1 MAYDGKLLSRARE
14 RYESDK
20 SKHEAAFYRRRQE
33 IYGRVPRLREID
45 AALRETMSKLISSAL
60 RRGTDPRPAIEALKE
75 ENLAL
80 QRERAELLVAHG
92 YPADY
97 LEDKPNCPL
106 CGDTGW
112 RGSEVCSC
120 LNDYYAR
127 VQLEELSRLLDLGTQ
142 SFETFSFDVYSPYA
156 PLDQDISP
164 RSNMERIYD
173 ACRDYAYEFSP
184 RSGNL
189 LLSGDPGLGKT
200 FLSACIARVVSETG
214 HSVVYDTAAHIFERF
229 EAQKFSRDETGGAD
243 EDVSRLLRCDLLII
257 DDLGTELTTEF
268 VRSAFYQIVNTRLM
282 TNKKTIIS
290 TNLSPAELS
299 RRYGANILS
308 RIEGAYR
315 ILPFFGDDIRK
326 QKK

>member
-1 MAYDGKLLSRARE
+1 MAYSAQVLRRARARLEQAKLERERENEAHRAAAYE
-14 RYESDK
+14 RY
-20 SKHEAAFYRRRQE
+20 
-33 IYGRVPRLREID
+33 PRLREID
-45 AALRETMSKLISSAL
+45 RELQQSMAEL
-60 RRGTDPRPAIEALKE
+60 AIAFLKKDSEEALGAIRTR
-75 ENLAL
+75 NQTL
-80 QRERAELLVAHG
+80 QAERNWILEAGEFEDG
-92 YPADY
+92 YLDDTPV
-97 LEDKPNCPL
+97 CTR
-106 CGDTGW
+106 CGGTGYD
-112 RGSEVCSC
+112 GSQMCSC
-120 LNDYYAR
+120 LR
-127 VQLEELSRLLDLGTQ
+127 ELCRQEQKKELTSLLGSGRESFDTFRLNVYSDAYDPKLGT
-142 SFETFSFDVYSPYA
+142 
-156 PLDQDISP
+156 SP
-164 RSNMERIYD
+164 RELMRSNLNI
-173 ACRDYAYEFSP
+173 CKKYAAGFSAA
-184 RSGNL
+184 SGSL
-189 LLSGDPGLGKT
+189 LFSGATGLGKT

>member
-1 MAYDGKLLSRARE
+1 MAYDGKLMRRAMARFEEAKARRAEALHARE
-14 RYESDK
+14 RAVY
-20 SKHEAAFYRRRQE
+20 AA
-33 IYGRVPRLREID
+33 VPRIEEID
-45 AALRETMSKLISSAL
+45 AELRATMSRIIASAL
-60 RRGTDPRPAIEALKE
+60 RRGTDPRPAIEALRE

-80 QRERAELLVAHG
+80 QHERAALLTAHG

-97 LEDKPNCPL
+97 LDDTPACPL
-106 CGDTGW
+106 CRDTGW
-112 RGSEVCSC
+112 CGDKVCSC
-120 LNDYYAR
+120 LSRYYVR
-127 VQLEELSRLLDLGTQ
+127 VQLEELSQLLDLGAQ
-142 SFETFSFDVYSPYA
+142 SFETFSFDVYSPYPPA
-156 PLDQDISP
+156 DQSISP
-164 RSNMERIYD
+164 RANMERIYD

-184 RSGNL
+184 RSGSL

-200 FLSACIARVVSETG
+200 FLSASIARVVSESG

-229 EAQKFSRDETGGAD
+229 EAQKFTRDDPSAD

-308 RIEGAYR
+308 RIEGSYR
-315 ILPFFGDDIRK
+315 ILPFFGDDIRTL
-326 QKK
+326 KK

>member
-1 MAYDGKLLSRARE
+1 
-14 RYESDK
+14 
-20 SKHEAAFYRRRQE
+20 
-33 IYGRVPRLREID
+33 
-45 AALRETMSKLISSAL
+45 MSKLISSAL

-127 VQLEELSRLLDLGTQ
+127 IQLEELSGSSTSARRA
-142 SFETFSFDVYSPYA
+142 SRPSPLTSTPLR

-164 RSNMERIYD
+164 ARTWSASTTPAATMPTNFPPQRQSS
-173 ACRDYAYEFSP
+173 AP
-184 RSGNL
+184 
-189 LLSGDPGLGKT
+189 GDPGLGKT

-229 EAQKFSRDETGGAD
+229 EAQKFSCDETGGAD

-290 TNLSPAELS
+290 TNLSPPSS
-299 RRYGANILS
+299 RGATARTSS

>member
-1 MAYDGKLLSRARE
+1 MSYDGKLMRRAMVRFEEAKQRRADALHARE
-14 RYESDK
+14 RAVY
-20 SKHEAAFYRRRQE
+20 AA
-33 IYGRVPRLREID
+33 VPRIAEID

-80 QRERAELLVAHG
+80 QRERAELLVARG

-142 SFETFSFDVYSPYA
+142 SFETFSTP
-156 PLDQDISP
+156 
-164 RSNMERIYD
+164 
-173 ACRDYAYEFSP
+173 CRDYAYEFSP

>member
-1 MAYDGKLLSRARE
+1 M
-14 RYESDK
+14 
-20 SKHEAAFYRRRQE
+20 
-33 IYGRVPRLREID
+33 
-45 AALRETMSKLISSAL
+45 
-60 RRGTDPRPAIEALKE
+60 
-75 ENLAL
+75 
-80 QRERAELLVAHG
+80 
-92 YPADY
+92 
-97 LEDKPNCPL
+97 
-106 CGDTGW
+106 
-112 RGSEVCSC
+112 C
-120 LNDYYAR
+120 LNYAQKFGR
-127 VQLEELSRLLDLGTQ
+127 
-142 SFETFSFDVYSPYA
+142 FYFK
-156 PLDQDISP
+156 
-164 RSNMERIYD
+164 
-173 ACRDYAYEFSP
+173 
-184 RSGNL
+184 NL
-189 LLSGDPGLGKT
+189 FLSGAPGLGKT